1 MLRGSVNANLPEVEL
16 DSPRHNLSP
25 TPTRVPTLMRL
36 GPIMDNEDDL
46 RGSGTADL
54 LEKELDFP
62 RHNPSP
68 TLPRV
73 LMRLGSI
80 MENEDDP
87 MIPPAKPPVAAAKR
101 RPGRPLG
108 RKNITPSPPRRLGCR
123 LTSQVPP
130 HGRAGGGL
138 ALLWKDGID
147 LEIPLRKKKKGILK
161 YDRSLSKNPEV
172 LKLIEDTWSEEAQL
186 RMKQKVD
193 KCRTVLSSNGPN
205 NNKLNSNLSSRI

>member
-1 MLRGSVNANLPEVEL
+1 MTEVRDVMSNYANCPDPTESAARRERFRQKEEASEVEETAALMLRGSVNANLSEVEL
-16 DSPRHNLSP
+16 DSPRQNLSP

-68 TLPRV
+68 TLPQV

-87 MIPPAKPPVAAAKR
+87 MIP
-101 RPGRPLG
+101 LQ
-108 RKNITPSPPRRLGCR
+108 NL
-123 LTSQVPP
+123 Q
-130 HGRAGGGL
+130 
-138 ALLWKDGID
+138 LLLQNAD
-147 LEIPLRKKKKGILK
+147 LE
-161 YDRSLSKNPEV
+161 NPRA
-172 LKLIEDTWSEEAQL
+172 EE
-186 RMKQKVD
+186 
-193 KCRTVLSSNGPN
+193 
-205 NNKLNSNLSSRI
+205 I

>member
-1 MLRGSVNANLPEVEL
+1 MSNYANCPDPTESAARRERFRQKEEAGEVEETAALMLRGSVNANLPEVEL
-16 DSPRHNLSP
+16 DSPRQNLSP

-87 MIPPAKPPVAAAKR
+87 MIPPAKPP
-101 RPGRPLG
+101 G
-108 RKNITPSPPRRLGCR
+108 S
-123 LTSQVPP
+123 
-130 HGRAGGGL
+130 
-138 ALLWKDGID
+138 DYD
-147 LEIPLRKKKKGILK
+147 LENLRVPTTISGSIKK
-161 YDRSLSKNPEV
+161 
-172 LKLIEDTWSEEAQL
+172 
-186 RMKQKVD
+186 
-193 KCRTVLSSNGPN
+193 SSGSYTAHG
-205 NNKLNSNLSSRI
+205 LQS